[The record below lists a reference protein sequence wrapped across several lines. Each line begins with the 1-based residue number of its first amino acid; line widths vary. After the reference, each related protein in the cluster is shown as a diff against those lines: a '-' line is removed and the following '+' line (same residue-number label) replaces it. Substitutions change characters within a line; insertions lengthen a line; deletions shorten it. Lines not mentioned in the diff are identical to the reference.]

1 MVKVMKIGIDVG
13 GSKIEGVLLDKSH
26 TIIDR
31 SRITTPQN
39 YNETIKSVAD
49 FVFKFEKLVNSE
61 FTVGIGIPGVI
72 SMESHLVKN
81 ANSNWLIG
89 KPFKKDIE
97 SILSREV
104 RVENDA
110 NCFTL
115 SESLLGNG
123 KNCNSVF
130 GVILGTGVGG
140 GILINKKII
149 YGKNL
154 IAGEWG
160 HTPLP
165 WMTEEENDFVDVCYC
180 GMKGCIET
188 YLSAPGFAKIHNSQY
203 KLNKNSMEIVEDGK
217 SGDKHA
223 LTSLE
228 KYIDRLA
235 RALSSVIN
243 ILDPEIIILGGGM
256 SNINLIY
263 PSLQSL
269 LRKYVFSDSVNTK
282 VIQNK
287 HGDSSGV
294 IGAALLWD

>member
-1 MVKVMKIGIDVG
+1 MKIGIDVG

-26 TIIDR
+26 SIIDR

-39 YNETIKSVAD
+39 YSETIKSVAD

-61 FTVGIGIPGVI
+61 YTVGIGIPGVV

-89 KPFKKDIE
+89 KPLKKDIE

-104 RVENDA
+104 RIENDA

-115 SESLLGNG
+115 SESFLGNG
-123 KNCNSVF
+123 KNYNSVF

-140 GILINKKII
+140 GISINKKII

-165 WMTEEENDFVDVCYC
+165 WVTEAENDLVDACYC

-188 YLSAPGFAKIHNSQY
+188 YLSAPGFAKIHNNYY
-203 KLNKNSMEIVEDGK
+203 KSNKNSMEIVEDSK
-217 SGDKHA
+217 RGDKHA
-223 LTSLE
+223 LDSLE

-256 SNINLIY
+256 SNVSLIY
-263 PSLQSL
+263 PSLQPL